1 MIAYNKIIS
10 LPLAKTSGGGGYIIE
25 EERGGMI

>member
-10 LPLAKTSGGGGYIIE
+10 LPLAKISEGGVYNKK
-25 EERGGMI
+25 ERGGMI

>member
-10 LPLAKTSGGGGYIIE
+10 LPLAKISEGGGGYNKK
-25 EERGGMI
+25 ERGGMI

>member
-10 LPLAKTSGGGGYIIE
+10 LPLAKISEGGYIIKKKE
-25 EERGGMI
+25 EG